1 MKDMK
6 MLIMLLMV
14 LVGTCS
20 WSCQDE
26 KVEDP
31 VITAPK
37 QVAKTNATKV
47 YMHVMPWF
55 QSKAHSGY
63 WGSHWRMN
71 NKNPENILPNGQ
83 REIASHYYPL
93 IGPYDSGDPD
103 LVDYHVLLMKYA
115 GVDGVLIDWY
125 GSHAVLD
132 YGSNLK
138 NTNAIVEGIKK
149 TGLGFAMVYE
159 DNTAYEVERRKTITS
174 IEAAQQDMTYAQQHY
189 FSSPNYIKVLDRPLW
204 MTFGPRYFLVPSQW
218 TEIMSV
224 LPEPTSFFALWH
236 HKHRIGTANATGEF
250 AWVDFESDLSELE
263 EFYTSTN
270 TGVKMGSAY
279 PGFHDYYA
287 QGGWGESYGK
297 VDHQDGLVFQQTL
310 EKASAHQMPFIQLVT
325 WNDFGEG
332 TMIEPTVEFQYKY
345 LEQLQAFTGV
355 PYNKGVFETIHT
367 YYLKRKQYEGDAA
380 AQLTLDQVFDALN
393 QLDVTI
399 AEDLLL
405 QL

>member
-149 TGLGFAMVYE
+149 TGL
-159 DNTAYEVERRKTITS
+159 
-174 IEAAQQDMTYAQQHY
+174 
-189 FSSPNYIKVLDRPLW
+189 
-204 MTFGPRYFLVPSQW
+204 
-218 TEIMSV
+218 
-224 LPEPTSFFALWH
+224 
-236 HKHRIGTANATGEF
+236 
-250 AWVDFESDLSELE
+250 
-263 EFYTSTN
+263 
-270 TGVKMGSAY
+270 
-279 PGFHDYYA
+279 
-287 QGGWGESYGK
+287 
-297 VDHQDGLVFQQTL
+297 
-310 EKASAHQMPFIQLVT
+310 
-325 WNDFGEG
+325 
-332 TMIEPTVEFQYKY
+332 
-345 LEQLQAFTGV
+345 
-355 PYNKGVFETIHT
+355 
-367 YYLKRKQYEGDAA
+367 
-380 AQLTLDQVFDALN
+380 
-393 QLDVTI
+393 
-399 AEDLLL
+399 
-405 QL
+405 

>member
-1 MKDMK
+1 
-6 MLIMLLMV
+6 
-14 LVGTCS
+14 
-20 WSCQDE
+20 
-26 KVEDP
+26 
-31 VITAPK
+31 
-37 QVAKTNATKV
+37 
-47 YMHVMPWF
+47 
-55 QSKAHSGY
+55 
-63 WGSHWRMN
+63 
-71 NKNPENILPNGQ
+71 
-83 REIASHYYPL
+83 
-93 IGPYDSGDPD
+93 
-103 LVDYHVLLMKYA
+103 
-115 GVDGVLIDWY
+115 
-125 GSHAVLD
+125 
-132 YGSNLK
+132 
-138 NTNAIVEGIKK
+138 
-149 TGLGFAMVYE
+149 MVYE
-159 DNTAYEVERRKTITS
+159 DNTAYEVERRKTITA

>member
-26 KVEDP
+26 KVDDP
-31 VITAPK
+31 VTIAPK
-37 QVAKTNATKV
+37 QVTKTNTTKV

-55 QSKAHSGY
+55 HSKAHSGY

-71 NKNPENILPNGQ
+71 NKNPETILPNGQ

-132 YGSNLK
+132 YGTNLK
-138 NTNAIVEGIKK
+138 NTNAIVDGIKK

-159 DNTAYEVERRKTITS
+159 DNTAYEVERRKTITAL
-174 IEAAQQDMTYAQQHY
+174 EAAQQDMTYAQQNY
-189 FSSPNYIKVLDRPLW
+189 FSSANYIKVFDRPLW

-236 HKHRIGTANATGEF
+236 HKHRIGTANATGE
-250 AWVDFESDLSELE
+250 
-263 EFYTSTN
+263 
-270 TGVKMGSAY
+270 
-279 PGFHDYYA
+279 
-287 QGGWGESYGK
+287 
-297 VDHQDGLVFQQTL
+297 
-310 EKASAHQMPFIQLVT
+310 
-325 WNDFGEG
+325 
-332 TMIEPTVEFQYKY
+332 
-345 LEQLQAFTGV
+345 
-355 PYNKGVFETIHT
+355 
-367 YYLKRKQYEGDAA
+367 
-380 AQLTLDQVFDALN
+380 
-393 QLDVTI
+393 
-399 AEDLLL
+399 
-405 QL
+405 